1 MHTLAIGDGANDVSM
16 IQVFMKDTLNY
27 VDGVG
32 AITNTISS
40 FTLTSTFSTP
50 PTDSRHWGGDLRA
63 GRDAGC
69 DGLGLCHFQV
79 QTYIIPGTYIMPVT
93 LFEFSSVTF

>member
-1 MHTLAIGDGANDVSM
+1 MLMEWGQLPTQYPHSPSLQPFLPLPPDG
-16 IQVFMKDTLNY
+16 
-27 VDGVG
+27 
-32 AITNTISS
+32 
-40 FTLTSTFSTP
+40 
-50 PTDSRHWGGDLRA
+50 RHRGGDLRA